1 MITSIII
8 LTYNKIEYT
17 RQCIESIRKHTL
29 KDSYELIVVD
39 NCSSDGT
46 KEWLK
51 EQNDIITLFND
62 TNVGF
67 PKGCNQGIELSKG
80 ENILLLNND
89 TVVTENWL
97 HNLATCLNSS
107 PKFGAVGPV
116 TNSCAYYQAIETNYS
131 TMEEMQSFSEKYNVL
146 DSSKWEERLKL
157 IGFCLLIKKEVIE
170 KIGFLDERF
179 SPGNYEDD
187 DYSIRIR
194 REGYKLMLCKDTYI
208 HHYGGTSFNENK
220 EYSQL
225 LINNEAKFKEK
236 WGFTSAKNMEIN
248 RNLIN
253 LINKSPNEEFK
264 VLQIGCGCGAT
275 LLYLK
280 NNYKNAELYGVD
292 INRKALEE
300 ADFLIKG
307 LDEDV
312 CNIDNICK
320 CFSDVKFDYIF
331 VNDILSASNEND
343 KILSELK
350 KLLIN
355 KGQIFIELKVDNLR
369 NKEEKTE
376 KLNMEKLIETL
387 IETGYENIDG
397 LAIKDEY
404 EIKEYIF
411 YGTSIKNEVMV
422 NEKLTEDLEKNNG
435 QKENEDIQLKLKF
448 LLRRI
453 ENNIEVEE
461 SKEEV
466 YNLLK
471 LLKVNLE
478 DILTCI
484 ARDIIKKDEVL
495 NSIAVK
501 FYIEGY
507 YDNVIPLFQ
516 AGYEYNPKNVELTY
530 NLACFLYELGEKK
543 LALTYFEK
551 IEGIDEE
558 VDKFIIKLK
567 EEL

>member
-17 RQCIESIRKHTL
+17 KKCIESIRKHTL

-39 NCSSDGT
+39 NCSTDGT

-51 EQNDIITLFND
+51 AQNDIITVFND
-62 TNVGF
+62 INVGF
-67 PKGCNQGIELSKG
+67 PKGCNQGIKLAKG

-89 TVVTENWL
+89 TVVTEKWL
-97 HNLATCLNSS
+97 NNLVDCLNSS
-107 PKFGAVGPV
+107 PKFGAAGPV
-116 TNSCAYYQAIETNYS
+116 TNSCSYYQAIETNYS
-131 TMEEMQSFSEKYNVL
+131 NMEEMQSFSEKYNTL
-146 DSSKWEERLKL
+146 DSGKWEERLKL
-157 IGFCLLIKKEVIE
+157 IGFCLLIKREVIE

-194 REGYKLMLCKDTYI
+194 RKGYKLMLCKDTFI
-208 HHYGGTSFNENK
+208 HHYGGASFNENK
-220 EYSQL
+220 EYSQI

-248 RNLIN
+248 RILVD

-307 LDEDV
+307 LYEDI
-312 CNIDNICK
+312 CNIGNICR
-320 CFSDVKFDYIF
+320 CFGDIKFDYIF

-343 KILSELK
+343 KILSKLK
-350 KLLIN
+350 KLLVN
-355 KGQIFIELKVDNLR
+355 KGQILIEIKDDNLR

-376 KLNMEKLIETL
+376 KLNRKKLIETL

-397 LAIKDEY
+397 LVIKDEY
-404 EIKEYIF
+404 KIKEYIF
-411 YGTSIKNEVMV
+411 YGMNIKNEVMG
-422 NEKLTEDLEKNNG
+422 NKKMIESIEKINS
-435 QKENEDIQLKLKF
+435 QKENEDIQLELKF

-461 SKEEV
+461 SGEEV
-466 YNLLK
+466 YNLVK
-471 LLKVNLE
+471 SLKVNLE
-478 DILTCI
+478 DILICI

-507 YDNVIPLFQ
+507 YENVIPLFQ
-516 AGYEYNPKNVELTY
+516 AGYEYNPKNIDLIY
-530 NLACFLYELGEKK
+530 NLAYFLYELGEKK
-543 LALTYFEK
+543 LSLTYFEK
-551 IEGIDEE
+551 IKGINEE
-558 VDKFIIKLK
+558 VDKFIIKLR

>member
-17 RQCIESIRKHTL
+17 KQCIESIRKHTL

-39 NCSSDGT
+39 NCSTDGT
-46 KEWLK
+46 KEWLE
-51 EQNDIITLFND
+51 EQNDIITVFND
-62 TNVGF
+62 INVGF
-67 PKGCNQGIELSKG
+67 PKGCNQGIKLAKG

-89 TVVTENWL
+89 TVVTEKWL
-97 HNLATCLNSS
+97 YNLVTCLNSS
-107 PKFGAVGPV
+107 SKFGAVGPV

-236 WGFTSAKNMEIN
+236 WGFTSTKNMEIN

-280 NNYKNAELYGVD
+280 NNYKNAELHGVD
-292 INRKALEE
+292 INRKALKE

-307 LDEDV
+307 LDEDIY
-312 CNIDNICK
+312 NIDNICK
-320 CFSDVKFDYIF
+320 CFSNVKFDYIF
-331 VNDILSASNEND
+331 VNDILSVSNKND
-343 KILSELK
+343 EILSTLK
-350 KLLIN
+350 KLLLKN
-355 KGQIFIELKVDNLR
+355 GKIFIELKDDNLK
-369 NKEEKTE
+369 NKEDKSE
-376 KLNMEKLIETL
+376 KLTREELIETL

-397 LAIKDEY
+397 LVIKDEY
-404 EIKEYIF
+404 KIKEYIF
-411 YGTSIKNEVMV
+411 YGMNIKNKVMG
-422 NEKLTEDLEKNNG
+422 NKKLTENTEKINA
-435 QKENEDIQLKLKF
+435 QKENEDIQLELKF

-461 SKEEV
+461 SGEEL
-466 YNLLK
+466 YNLVK
-471 LLKVNLE
+471 SLKVNLE

-484 ARDIIKKDEVL
+484 AKDIIKKDEVL

-507 YDNVIPLFQ
+507 YENVIPLFQ
-516 AGYEYNPKNVELTY
+516 AGYEYNPKNVDLIY
-530 NLACFLYELGEKK
+530 NLAYFLYELGEKK
-543 LALTYFEK
+543 LSLTYFEK
-551 IEGIDEE
+551 IKGINEE
-558 VDKFIIKLK
+558 VDKFIIKLR